1 MAAADS
7 ITIKGQDQLA
17 AALAQAGPLAM
28 EALKSA
34 MVQEQEQVMA
44 EAKKLCPVDTGVL
57 RASGTVLPPAETG
70 MSAEVVAGFG
80 GAASAY
86 AVPVHERMG
95 VHHPTGQ
102 AKFLEQPFL
111 ERLPMMGQ
119 NLAKRVAS
127 AMQQLRKGRV

>member
-111 ERLPMMGQ
+111 ERAATLPAK
-119 NLAKRVAS
+119 LAAKVA
-127 AMQQLRKGRV
+127 AAFERLAR